1 MKKYLILIPVAILAL
16 WAGITW
22 IIGSQTQSGFTSVL
36 EKLNDNLGSSKNVTA
51 VAGESYSRGFLSSEA
66 ITKITVA
73 GKVDEE
79 EKDLFLKFKAWH
91 GPLMMTPDGMKI
103 GAEYVIVTLDKE
115 RLPAEIRKI
124 VDEGF
129 KAEEPIEMSFF
140 TGFGG
145 KLELAA
151 NIAAFTSKDGDPIT
165 LKFEGF
171 SGELQTNINNTFAKG
186 KMNIG
191 ELKIED
197 KKKGKLFSM
206 ATSAGEMD
214 YKDVVVRVAGD
225 GKSHI
230 DFPEIKVVDNGSSY
244 TLTDL
249 HFDNI
254 SKQSKG
260 KLDTNSKMSIGG
272 FKGPNKGPY
281 AEMINKMDGKFE
293 IEFSAEGMDTET
305 LQLMAT
311 AQRKM
316 QRTQAGKG
324 ENSKTPEQARHDYMI
339 AASSLLQPGY
349 KMKSHIA
356 FANDKGKSEIGL
368 GIEYTGE
375 KPLFELGTI
384 RDLLQALEV
393 ALNLQINKDLIPA
406 AASKQIEPAIGMGF
420 ILDQGAAYKGD
431 AILGG
436 GNVTVNGKES
446 PVLKNMGP
454 MLDMPIPWEKLGVT
468 GVK

>member
-1 MKKYLILIPVAILAL
+1 MKKYLILIPVAILVL
-16 WAGITW
+16 WAGLTW

-36 EKLNDNLGSSKNVTA
+36 EKLNDSLGSSNNVTA
-51 VAGESYSRGFLSSEA
+51 VNGESYSRGFFSSEA
-66 ITKITVA
+66 VTKISMA
-73 GKVDEE
+73 GEADEE
-79 EKDLFLKFKAWH
+79 KRDVFLKFKAWH
-91 GPLMMTPDGMKI
+91 GPFMITPDGMKI
-103 GAEYVIVTLDKE
+103 GAEYVLVTLDKE
-115 RLPAEIRKI
+115 LLPAETRKI

-129 KAEEPIEMSFF
+129 KSEEPMELSFF

-145 KLELAA
+145 RIALDVK
-151 NIAAFTSKDGDPIT
+151 IAAFTSKDGAPTT

-171 SGELQTNINNTFAKG
+171 SGELQTDINNTFAKG

-191 ELKIED
+191 EVKIED

-206 ATSAGEMD
+206 ATSTAEMD
-214 YKDVVVRVAGD
+214 YTNVVVRVAGD

-230 DFPEIKVVDNGSSY
+230 DFPEIKVVDSGNSY
-244 TLTDL
+244 TLTGL
-249 HFDNI
+249 RFDNV
-254 SKQSKG
+254 SKQSDG
-260 KLDTNSKMSIGG
+260 KLDTNSKVSIGG

-281 AEMINKMDGKFE
+281 AEIINKMDGKLE
-293 IEFSAEGMDTET
+293 MGFSAEGMDTET

-316 QRTQAGKG
+316 QRAQASKG
-324 ENSKTPEQARHDYMI
+324 GDSKTPEQARHDYMI

-349 KMKSHIA
+349 KMKTHIA
-356 FANDKGKSEIGL
+356 FANDKGKSEVGL

-384 RDLLQALEV
+384 RDLLQALEL
-393 ALNLQINKDLIPA
+393 ALNLQINKDLIPPA
-406 AASKQIEPAIGMGF
+406 ATKQIEPAIGMGF
-420 ILDQGAAYKGD
+420 ILDKGDAYKGD

-454 MLDMPIPWEKLGVT
+454 MLDMPIPWEKLGVNAP
-468 GVK
+468 K